1 MSKVWLITG
10 ASRGLG
16 LAIAKA
22 ALAAGDSVV
31 ATARDPAA
39 AGAALGDGEGR
50 VLACRLDVAE
60 PAGAADVVAAA
71 VERFGRIDVL
81 VNNAGY
87 GLLGLFEE
95 SEAGE
100 IDRQFRVNVFGTMDV
115 TRAVLPVM
123 RQQRAGHVFT
133 ITSIGGLRGSA
144 GASLYCATK
153 FALEG
158 WSEGLA
164 AEVAPFGI
172 RVTAVEPG
180 RFRTD
185 FLDPSSVRH
194 ANASIA
200 DYAATSAAL
209 RTAFADNNH
218 LQAGDPAK
226 LADALLQVAEAEEA
240 PVHFL
245 VGSDAVGVL
254 EQRIARDQA
263 QLQAWRTLSASTD
276 FSQR

>member
-1 MSKVWLITG
+1 MSKVWMITG

-16 LAIAKA
+16 LAMARA
-22 ALAAGDSVV
+22 ALAAGDTVV
-31 ATARDPAA
+31 ATARDP
-39 AGAALGDGEGR
+39 GKVTEALGVDGDR
-50 VLACRLDVAE
+50 LLACVLDV
-60 PAGAADVVAAA
+60 GVGGHAATAVRDA

-87 GLLGLFEE
+87 GQLGYFEDVPVDD
-95 SEAGE
+95 
-100 IDRQFRVNVFGTMDV
+100 IDRQFRVNVFGSMDV

-123 RQQRAGHVFT
+123 RRQRDGHVFT

-164 AEVAPFGI
+164 AEVGPLGI

-185 FLDPSSVRH
+185 FLDASSVRH
-194 ANASIA
+194 GSGAIA
-200 DYAATSAAL
+200 DYAQASDQLRAAFDGASH
-209 RTAFADNNH
+209 R
-218 LQAGDPAK
+218 QAGDPDK
-226 LADALLQVAEAEEA
+226 LAAAMLKLVEATE
-240 PVHFL
+240 PPLHFL
-245 VGSDAVGVL
+245 AGTDAVDVL
-254 EQRIARDQA
+254 ERRIARDRQ
-263 QLQAWRTLSASTD
+263 QLDAWGSLSASTD
-276 FSQR
+276 YA

>member
-16 LAIAKA
+16 LAMAKA
-22 ALAAGDSVV
+22 ALKAGDSVV

-39 AGAALGDGEGR
+39 VTTALGHDDRLLACALDIAEPGQAEAAVHAALD
-50 VLACRLDVAE
+50 
-60 PAGAADVVAAA
+60 
-71 VERFGRIDVL
+71 RFGRIDVL

-95 SEAGE
+95 SAADEV
-100 IDRQFRVNVFGTMDV
+100 DRQFRVNVFGTMDM

-123 RQQRAGHVFT
+123 RRQRAGHVFT

-144 GASLYCATK
+144 GGSLYCATK

-164 AEVAPFGI
+164 AELVPFGI

-194 ANASIA
+194 AGAAIA
-200 DYAATSAAL
+200 DYAAVSATL
-209 RTAFADNNH
+209 KTAFDDANH
-218 LQAGDPAK
+218 RQAGDPAK
-226 LADALLQVAEAEEA
+226 LADAMLQLVDAPEA
-240 PVHFL
+240 PLHFL
-245 VGSDAVGVL
+245 AGTDAVAVL
-254 EQRIARDQA
+254 EQRIARDRA
-263 QLQAWRTLSASTD
+263 QLETWRSLSASTD
-276 FSQR
+276 FA